1 MAQMNMQK
9 MMLQARRM
17 QEEVEKAQEE
27 AKLLEAEGSAGG
39 GVVKAV
45 ASGDGRIKK
54 ISISPDAVDP
64 DDVEMLEDLTM
75 AAVNDAL
82 TNAGELAQMRVEAA
96 TGGFNIPGMM

>member
-9 MMLQARRM
+9 MMLQARKM
-17 QEEVEKAQEE
+17 QEDVAKAQEE
-27 AKLLEAEGSAGG
+27 VALLEAEGSAGG

-54 ISISPDAVDP
+54 ISINPDAVDP
-64 DDVEMLEDLTM
+64 DDVEMLEDLAV

-82 TNAGELAQMRVEAA
+82 NNVGELAQMRLEAA
-96 TGGFNIPGMM
+96 TGGFNIPGL

>member
-9 MMLQARRM
+9 MMQQARKM
-17 QEEVEKAQEE
+17 QEDVARAQEE
-27 AKLLEAEGSAGG
+27 IALLEAEGSAGG

-54 ISISPDAVDP
+54 ITIDPGAVDP
-64 DDVEMLEDLTM
+64 DDVEMLEDLTL

-82 TNAGELAQMRVEAA
+82 SNASDLAQLRMEAA
-96 TGGFNIPGMM
+96 TGGFDLPGM